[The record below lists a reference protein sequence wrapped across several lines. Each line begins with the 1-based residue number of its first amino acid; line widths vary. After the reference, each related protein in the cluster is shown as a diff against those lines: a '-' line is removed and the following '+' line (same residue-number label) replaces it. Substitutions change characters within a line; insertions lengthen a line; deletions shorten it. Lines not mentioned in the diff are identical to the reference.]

1 MDGEWKPNEESL
13 QQLLEM
19 GISKE
24 DAEEALRNTGNSSV
38 VFAADYAFAKQDK
51 IDPFLSRVYQIP
63 EGCKMVFVV
72 NTDLGMSIG
81 KTAAQVSR
89 QEPCKKKWK
98 LHTNLVRHGVHFAC
112 CIQKGPKDE
121 RVDTGAFIL
130 VGHATLGLYQKLTAS
145 PQYAE
150 DLINWEDNGGKMV
163 VLKGLNYQHLKLLE
177 KEAEVNK
184 LPAHCIT
191 DAGLTEVQSG
201 STTVLA
207 IFGKETQVNNVT
219 GELALLQ

>member
-81 KTAAQVSR
+81 KTAAQ
-89 QEPCKKKWK
+89 
-98 LHTNLVRHGVHFAC
+98 
-112 CIQKGPKDE
+112 
-121 RVDTGAFIL
+121 